1 MKKVLKRVAALA
13 MCAACAI
20 PAVGCRKPVDN
31 SDQTVEVFAYNAG
44 YGLDWLYAAEKVFEE
59 KTGYSM
65 VIKEQ
70 GSEALE
76 PKIKAGP
83 GTTTTDLFIVGEFWD
98 RYIALGSKAV
108 DGYDYCLEPLDDV
121 YNSVVEGED
130 RTISEKMW
138 DSVESVYKMEVVE
151 NGEYVSHYYAMPW
164 AAGVAG
170 IFYNQDLF
178 AAAGLDYEPR
188 TTDELMRFCETLKKA
203 QTTPIIYSAADDYFS
218 YTFNI
223 WWAQYEGINGVENF
237 FNGKINDN
245 AFPDPVQSLGIFDQE
260 GIRETLKVFEEMLH
274 KSKGYVDSL
283 SESYDYTTAQAR
295 FLNGQAAMLPTG
307 DWLENEMKKSSA
319 QLDIGNI
326 ILMRT
331 PIISALSDKLSY
343 WEEDSNFTEAS
354 KTMSADTRRA
364 YDDKLCAIVDY
375 VDGVTKEKPSF
386 AEDADVEIV
395 REARKINFNVAQSHT
410 MVIPSYATAKEAAKE
425 FLKFMATDEGIE
437 LFLNNTSGSALPYDF
452 DLKATEGYEDFS
464 PFAKRKWE
472 ILTESEFAP
481 SWQTFPTHYLGS
493 LSPRYG
499 CGLLGVTFGSQD
511 ESVLKTADE
520 VVAETKAS
528 FSNRMEVLL
537 KNAGL
542 I

>member
-138 DSVESVYKMEVVE
+138 DSVEPVYQMEVVE

-164 AAGVAG
+164 VAGVSG

-410 MVIPSYATAKEAAKE
+410 MVIPSYATAKAAAKE

-437 LFLNNTSGSALPYDF
+437 LFLNNTSGSAPPYDF
-452 DLKATEGYEDFS
+452 DLTATEGYEDFS

-499 CGLLGVTFGSQD
+499 CSRLGVTFGSQD

-520 VVAETKAS
+520 VVAEAKAA